1 MIPNRSG
8 YSSTLWYSPTD
19 NYPADRRLLSP
30 KPFFFHPFRFAHEPV
45 LPKGKPTERCC
56 WIYRVV
62 SKMDS
67 SAIIIRVATT
77 IILNIL
83 LPLYYSSEY
92 YMLSCHWPSGLLLSM
107 SGHGIFNMCNDLS
120 ACYAHESKAGIEG
133 SAQVLTQ

>member
-83 LPLYYSSEY
+83 LLLRVICVFPSPRPLSF
-92 YMLSCHWPSGLLLSM
+92 LLWKG
-107 SGHGIFNMCNDLS
+107 GHRIFNVRTDIS
-120 ACYAHESKAGIEG
+120 ACCADESETV
-133 SAQVLTQ
+133 SPQVLTRSA